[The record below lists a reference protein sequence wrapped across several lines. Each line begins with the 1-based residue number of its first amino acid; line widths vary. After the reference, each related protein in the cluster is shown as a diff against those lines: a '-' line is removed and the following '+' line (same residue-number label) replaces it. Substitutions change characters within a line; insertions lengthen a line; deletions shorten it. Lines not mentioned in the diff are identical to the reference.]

1 MSILCPKCEKS
12 NSCNCKTCNSDGLNK
27 NLIIVLK
34 DEGLYQCS
42 FCGYKFCEGEAT
54 DFEWDRMVSRWAKV
68 ATSELCL
75 MWIENKKRIREELN
89 IDKYEGTINTT
100 EKGVVKW
107 ITFEDLKQGSFSEYN
122 TQLEEHL
129 KLMNIIY

>member
-34 DEGLYQCS
+34 DEELYQCS
-42 FCGYKFCEGEAT
+42 FCGYKFCPGEAT
-54 DFEWDRMVSRWAKV
+54 DFEWERMVSRWAKV

-89 IDKYEGTINTT
+89 MDDYSLECSFMYHFKIHPNKVNNNILLEL
-100 EKGVVKW
+100 KR
-107 ITFEDLKQGSFSEYN
+107 DLKLN
-122 TQLEEHL
+122 
-129 KLMNIIY
+129 KLFNI